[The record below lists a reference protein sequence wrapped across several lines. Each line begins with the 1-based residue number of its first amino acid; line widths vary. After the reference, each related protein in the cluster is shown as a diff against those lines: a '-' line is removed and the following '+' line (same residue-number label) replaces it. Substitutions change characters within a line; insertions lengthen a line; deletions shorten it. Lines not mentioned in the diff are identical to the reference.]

1 MYEVVGL
8 IYSCWLNCKRIKSF
22 DKKQYQIFVLLNDD
36 LTYKKYEF
44 WQLLLL
50 LKVVV
55 KNHIS
60 CSVTIFHQII
70 DQTTHITLYIIK
82 STLYNHY

>member
-55 KNHIS
+55 KNYIS
-60 CSVTIFHQII
+60 YSADLWILVILIRFRGLFRFI
-70 DQTTHITLYIIK
+70 LSFK
-82 STLYNHY
+82 VV